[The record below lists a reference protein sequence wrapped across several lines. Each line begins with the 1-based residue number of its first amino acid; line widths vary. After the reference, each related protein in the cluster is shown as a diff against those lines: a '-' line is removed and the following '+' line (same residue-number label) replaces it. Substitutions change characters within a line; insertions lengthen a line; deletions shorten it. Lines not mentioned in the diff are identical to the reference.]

1 MKFMT
6 QEQFIY
12 WLRGFIAGKDY
23 ISASDTLILK
33 EQAEKVCVV
42 TFSPPT
48 INPPFNPYTP
58 WYDKTTTIFGE
69 GPASTHPT

>member
-1 MKFMT
+1 MMT
-6 QEQFIY
+6 QEQFVY
-12 WLRGFIAGKDY
+12 WVRGFIAGKDY
-23 ISASDTLILK
+23 ISAQETLILK

-58 WYDKTTTIFGE
+58 WSDKTTPITSE
-69 GPASTHPT
+69 GPTSTYTT